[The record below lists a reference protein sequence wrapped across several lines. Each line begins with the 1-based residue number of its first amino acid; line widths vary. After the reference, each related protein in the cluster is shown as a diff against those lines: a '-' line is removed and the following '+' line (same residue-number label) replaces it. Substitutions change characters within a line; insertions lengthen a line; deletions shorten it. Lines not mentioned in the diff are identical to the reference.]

1 MFLSRAVDSS
11 KYYLSVWYYYA
22 KLAVL
27 RQVEYPVFLVTWFVF
42 NFLQWFGWYYFIKVL
57 AFRFN
62 GIAGWQF
69 PELLFLFSL
78 SLISHGIVVIFF
90 IQTWVIGRFIIR
102 GQFDQILMKPM
113 DTFYLFMV
121 GSVNFIGLGD
131 LIPGI
136 IVFIYACNLMDFHF
150 TAVNTAKVIMVV
162 LGGTM
167 IRTSI
172 FLITNT
178 SAFWH
183 NTRFGLSGL
192 TLDIIENTSM
202 YPLKMYPYFF
212 QVALTYFMPI
222 AFISY
227 YPSLELIGMQRGF
240 ISYTAA
246 SFFIGLFLFI
256 IGYGLFNLGM
266 KKYESSGN

>member
-1 MFLSRAVDSS
+1 MFLSRAADGF
-11 KYYLSVWYYYA
+11 KYYLSVWFYYA
-22 KLAVL
+22 KLAVQ

-78 SLISHGIVVIFF
+78 SLISHGLVVIFF
-90 IQTWVIGRFIIR
+90 IQTWGIGRRIIR
-102 GQFDQILMKPM
+102 GEFDQILMKPM
-113 DTFYLFMV
+113 DTFFLFMV
-121 GSVNFIGLGD
+121 QTVNFIGIAD
-131 LIPGI
+131 MIPGI
-136 IVFIYACNLMDFHF
+136 VVFIYACNLMDFNF
-150 TAVNTAKVIMVV
+150 TVFSTAKIMAVV

-172 FLITNT
+172 FLITNS
-178 SAFWH
+178 SAFWR

-192 TLDIIENTSM
+192 TLDIIENTTM
-202 YPLKMYPYFF
+202 YPLKMYPYMF
-212 QVALTYFMPI
+212 QVALTYFMPV

-227 YPSLELIGMQRGF
+227 YPSLELMGKGHPFVSYSVLSLFIGM
-240 ISYTAA
+240 
-246 SFFIGLFLFI
+246 FLFI
-256 IGYGLFNLGM
+256 LGYGMFNIGI
-266 KKYESSGN
+266 KKYESAGN